1 MGVYQGIAQSHGLN
15 ERELIILRAIVHLYV
30 LHAIPV
36 GSRVLSKY
44 LERESPLS
52 PATIRNVMSDLE
64 ERDFITHPHTSAGRI
79 PTDKGY
85 RLYVDALMEQV
96 HPSKEETKRLVS
108 DLALSPRDT
117 LMRDASRLLGS
128 LSHNLA
134 LVQLPQLANIL
145 VRKVEM
151 FLVSSDKI
159 LVVLALE
166 SDIIQTLTIETHMS
180 ADSRSIED
188 VSRLINER
196 IVDKPLSTIHLLF
209 PEVLQE
215 SDQSLPMLVRLF
227 VDHVGKLTMTGPTT
241 VHMAGRTNL
250 ISHPEFEDPER
261 LRSVIE
267 LVENEDVIIHVLG
280 NSPADD
286 VVQVRIGN
294 ELDNSTMLDYS
305 MVSTTYRVGSAVGSV
320 GLIGP
325 KRMQYSRMMNLVQM
339 VSIALS
345 KNLSG
350 R

>member
-1 MGVYQGIAQSHGLN
+1 
-15 ERELIILRAIVHLYV
+15 VHLYV

-64 ERDFITHPHTSAGRI
+64 ERDYITHPHTSAGRI

-85 RLYVDALMEQV
+85 RLYVDALMEQE
-96 HPSKEETKRLVS
+96 HPTVEETNLVVS
-108 DLALSPRDT
+108 DLSLSLRENV
-117 LMRDASRLLGS
+117 LRDASRLLGS
-128 LSHNLA
+128 LSQNLA
-134 LVQLPQLANIL
+134 LVQLPQFTNVL
-145 VRKVEM
+145 VKKVEM
-151 FLVSSDKI
+151 FLVTAEKI

-166 SDIIQTLTIETHMS
+166 SDIVQTLTIETQLNTNQ
-180 ADSRSIED
+180 RSLED

-196 IVDKPLSTIHLLF
+196 ILDKPLSQIHLMF
-209 PEVLQE
+209 PEVM
-215 SDQSLPMLVRLF
+215 SDSKEPLPMLVRLC
-227 VDHVGKLTMTGPTT
+227 VSHVGNLTVSNPSM
-241 VHMAGRTNL
+241 VHVAGRNNL
-250 ISHPEFEDPER
+250 LAHPEVVDPER

-280 NSPADD
+280 TSVEDN
-286 VVQVRIGN
+286 VVSVRIGN
-294 ELDNSTMLDYS
+294 ELDNSNMLDYS

-339 VSIALS
+339 VSVALS
-345 KNLSG
+345 KNLADK
-350 R
+350 